1 MASAPLAGY
10 DMRLPFEGLTPR
22 RRSPLALRAIRMAPT
37 PAVEAPLR
45 PSERPDHRP
54 AGPPDAAPPLP
65 AGPVVVAVQG
75 PGDLARAAAR
85 SLTAR
90 LRALRAGVEPVVLV
104 SVQRGGEMTLE
115 AAEQEQS
122 PGAHHPPLPAAAS
135 QGAIP
140 GNASPLGPLLREGVA
155 RSAAALVIVAA
166 EAHDE
171 SIDWLDRLVSPVLD
185 DACDFVCPAYRRHR
199 TDGAINTG
207 IVAPLVRTLYG
218 QALRQPLGTEAAL
231 SADLARRL
239 LADEDWRRRPGEAGS
254 DAWLISKVLG
264 EGARVAQAWL
274 GAWPRPSAG
283 PEDLGDTLV
292 RALGMVF
299 GEMERTA
306 ARWQRTGPSRPEA
319 ILGEDGY
326 EPGGQRLEPARLF
339 EAFALGLEQL
349 LPIWSLVLPPETLL
363 ALQRHAA
370 GRDAGAG
377 LPDAVWARVVFDF
390 AVAHMTRSV
399 ERGQL
404 LRSMAPLYLG
414 WLAGLAREAATLDD
428 AGFGARVEA
437 IGAGFEREKRYLVAR
452 WRWPD
457 EFNP

>member
-1 MASAPLAGY
+1 MQTTQPTAATGGPETTAAATAGGGASP
-10 DMRLPFEGLTPR
+10 
-22 RRSPLALRAIRMAPT
+22 
-37 PAVEAPLR
+37 
-45 PSERPDHRP
+45 
-54 AGPPDAAPPLP
+54 GPI
-65 AGPVVVAVQG
+65 VVAVQG
-75 PGDLARAAAR
+75 PPALAAA
-85 SLTAR
+85 TAR
-90 LRALRAGVEPVVLV
+90 PLEERLRSRFPAYRPVVLLAA
-104 SVQRGGEMTLE
+104 QRAGETTLLPLEPAGE
-115 AAEQEQS
+115 APR
-122 PGAHHPPLPAAAS
+122 PGPGREGALAAS

-140 GNASPLGPLLREGVA
+140 GHASPLGALLREGLA
-155 RSAAALVIVAA
+155 RGASVLAVVAA
-166 EAHDE
+166 EPHDA
-171 SIDWLDRLVSPVLD
+171 SIDWLGRLLSPVLD
-185 DACDFVCPAYRRHR
+185 GGHDFVCPAYRRRR